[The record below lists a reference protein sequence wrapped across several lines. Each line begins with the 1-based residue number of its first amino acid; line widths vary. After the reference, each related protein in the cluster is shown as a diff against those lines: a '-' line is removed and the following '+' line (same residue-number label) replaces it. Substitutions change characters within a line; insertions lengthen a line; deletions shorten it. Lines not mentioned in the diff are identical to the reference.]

1 MRIVYLADAP
11 YIHTR
16 RWVEHFARSG
26 CDVDVVSFRPAEIA
40 GARVHYVG
48 GLERLG
54 RLRYLLHARRVRR
67 LVRELQPDV
76 LHALHLT
83 SYGFLAAMCGVRP
96 TLTSVWGTDIL
107 EAPGWS
113 PLHLFFTRYALAKAD
128 HVTATG
134 LHLASAT
141 LRYAP
146 RAKAITVVP
155 YGIDLSR
162 FRPPA
167 RNGATPDDVVIGSV
181 ARLSRE
187 KGLDVL
193 LAALAQLIE
202 RGAPVRLVLAGDGPE
217 RARLERLARK
227 LGIASRVDFRG
238 EVPHDQV
245 PAVLAELDVF
255 ALPSRAEGFGVAALE
270 AAAMELPVV
279 ASNVHGLPDVVDDG
293 RSGLLVPPN
302 DAEALAA
309 AMERLIA
316 DAGLR
321 GAMGQAGRALV
332 ERRYRWEENA
342 AQMERLYHHLRA
354 PFTQPAGHATVP
366 ETNSGAGPA

>member
-16 RWVEHFARSG
+16 RWVEHFARRG
-26 CDVDVVSFRPAEIA
+26 WDVHVVSFRPAEIA
-40 GARVHYVG
+40 GARVHYVEG
-48 GLERLG
+48 FERLG

-67 LVRELQPDV
+67 LVRQLQPDV

-83 SYGFLAAMCGVRP
+83 SYGFLAGLCDVRP
-96 TLTSVWGTDIL
+96 SLTSVWGTDIL

-113 PLHLFFTRYALAKAD
+113 PLHLFFTRFALARAD

-134 LHLASAT
+134 LRLASAT

-146 RAKAITVVP
+146 RAKPVTVIP
-155 YGIDLSR
+155 YGIDLAR

-167 RNGATPDDVVIGSV
+167 RNGATPDEVVIGSV

-193 LAALAQLIE
+193 LVAVTQLIE
-202 RGAPVRLVLAGDGPE
+202 HGAAVRIVLAGDGPE
-217 RARLERLARK
+217 RKRLARLAGK
-227 LGIASRVDFRG
+227 LGIARRVDFRG
-238 EVPHDQV
+238 EVPHEQV
-245 PAVLAELDVF
+245 PAVLAQLDIFV
-255 ALPSRAEGFGVAALE
+255 LPSRAEGFGVAALE

-279 ASNVHGLPDVVDDG
+279 ASDVHGLPDVVDDG
-293 RSGLLVPPN
+293 RSGLLVPPG
-302 DAEALAA
+302 DVAGLAGALD
-309 AMERLIA
+309 RLVA

-321 GAMGQAGRALV
+321 AEMGRAGRSLV
-332 ERRYRWEENA
+332 ERRYRWEENTG
-342 AQMERLYHHLRA
+342 QMERLYHHLLK
-354 PFTQPAGHATVP
+354 PFTQAAERATVA
-366 ETNSGAGPA
+366 EN

>member
-16 RWVEHFARSG
+16 RWAEHFAG
-26 CDVDVVSFRPAEIA
+26 CGWDVHVVSFRRAEIA
-40 GARVHYVG
+40 GAQVHYVDG
-48 GLERLG
+48 FERLG
-54 RLRYLLHARRVRR
+54 RLRYLFNARRVRR
-67 LVRELQPDV
+67 LVRDLEPDL

-83 SYGFLAAMCGVRP
+83 SYGFLAGLCEARP
-96 TLTSVWGTDIL
+96 RLTSVWGTDIL

-113 PLHLFFTRYALAKAD
+113 PLHLFFTRYALARAD

-134 LHLASAT
+134 LHLAGAT

-146 RAKAITVVP
+146 RAKPITVVP
-155 YGIDLSR
+155 YGIDLAR
-162 FRPPA
+162 FRPLA
-167 RNGATPDDVVIGSV
+167 RNGGSRDDIVVGSV

-193 LAALAQLIE
+193 LAAVAELVQRDVA
-202 RGAPVRLVLAGDGPE
+202 VRLVLAGDGPE
-217 RARLERLARK
+217 RARLGRLAAR
-227 LGIASRVDFRG
+227 LGIAARVDFRG
-238 EVPHDQV
+238 EVPHERV
-245 PAVLAELDVF
+245 PSVLAELDVF

-279 ASNVHGLPDVVDDG
+279 ASAVHGLPDVVEDG
-293 RSGLLVPPN
+293 RSGLLVPPG
-302 DAEALAA
+302 DVEALAA
-309 AMERLIA
+309 ALGRLAA

-321 GAMGQAGRALV
+321 ATLGRAGRVLV

-342 AQMERLYHHLRA
+342 AQMERLYHHLLR
-354 PFTQPAGHATVP
+354 PFTQGAERATVP
-366 ETNSGAGPA
+366 EN